1 MKKRILAIP
10 AAAAAIPMKPKIAA
24 TNANMKNARAQRSIS
39 PPRKTIS
46 LSGIYPLSPVLI
58 QAGISAITLPFAPE
72 ICKPF
77 GFCELYRV
85 TIDVR
90 CLQTPEDSDS
100 LRACV

>member
-10 AAAAAIPMKPKIAA
+10 AAAAAIPMNPKIAA
-24 TNANMKNARAQRSIS
+24 TNANMKNARAQRSIP

-46 LSGIYPLSPVLI
+46 LSSIYLLSSVLF
-58 QAGISAITLPFAPE
+58 QVGISAITLPFATE

-77 GFCELYRV
+77 GFWELYRV

-90 CLQTPEDSDS
+90 CLRMPEDSGA
-100 LRACV
+100 LRACM